1 LAVVSAGSL
10 AAHQLPLMDRS
21 HQQPAGCHERGK
33 SPEPVPVS
41 YKCCLAGHGSAMLEA
56 IFVLQPT
63 LLPVVRTVLPA
74 HTAAA
79 IVLSFHEPLTLS
91 GSPPGMPPLR
101 I

>member
-1 LAVVSAGSL
+1 
-10 AAHQLPLMDRS
+10 
-21 HQQPAGCHERGK
+21 
-33 SPEPVPVS
+33 
-41 YKCCLAGHGSAMLEA
+41 MLEA